1 MPDRDWPKFAALE
14 DWSKLTIPA
23 RIHDVFII
31 LNRWLLSQPSQGNEQ
46 KPNRCHDGS
55 RSQQIKP
62 LCGMVDGING
72 KVNDAA
78 QTNPKVARDIPNAG

>member
-1 MPDRDWPKFAALE
+1 MPDRNWPKFAGLE

-31 LNRWLLSQPSQGNEQ
+31 LSRWLLSQPSQGNEQ

-55 RSQQIKP
+55 RSQEIKP

-78 QTNPKVARDIPNAG
+78 QTDPKVARDIPNAR